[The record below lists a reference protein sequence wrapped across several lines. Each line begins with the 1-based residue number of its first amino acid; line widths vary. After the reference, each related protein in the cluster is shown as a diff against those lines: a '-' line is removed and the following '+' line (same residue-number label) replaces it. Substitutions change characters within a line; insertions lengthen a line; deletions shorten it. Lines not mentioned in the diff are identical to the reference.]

1 LERAARQVRFA
12 LSFKGE
18 DLSSWQI
25 ANLDYNKL
33 NKGKKTVPEAFYY
46 FFSAL
51 ELLGLAGG

>member
-1 LERAARQVRFA
+1 VRFA

-33 NKGKKTVPEAFYY
+33 NKGKKTGPEAFYY